1 MVYIYIQL
9 LHLFELL
16 WWKANIFN
24 YLYPRLTQVG
34 LVYAMRQQ
42 WPSPTSEKNAE
53 VKELKLKL
61 KLVRGDRQRL
71 VMRSF
76 TRKTE

>member
-1 MVYIYIQL
+1 MVYIFIQL
-9 LHLFELL
+9 LRSFELL

-42 WPSPTSEKNAE
+42 WPSPTSN
-53 VKELKLKL
+53 VHQQGIFSGCLKP
-61 KLVRGDRQRL
+61 RNNQCPGGGDGGAN
-71 VMRSF
+71 
-76 TRKTE
+76 